1 MELIMTAR
9 EKFIARLKELGLD
22 GVWPTEDHVGKV
34 MEDGSIVVLIH
45 VETDPHD
52 TYTEIHY
59 PPFEEV
65 WKNEVS
71 KRRLKQEFY
80 YSDDDHF
87 VAELAYWLD
96 IHNNGAKCPLF
107 PVDLYWAGIDEVS
120 AFDYEDDPEEFFF
133 CGRTWSKAGEDF
145 RPGNDDWHVGT
156 FSEGI
161 LYMNNVDGY
170 MVLIRPN
177 IGIFVSR
184 I

>member
-1 MELIMTAR
+1 MTVASSFLSMSKR
-9 EKFIARLKELGLD
+9 TRTTHTRK
-22 GVWPTEDHVGKV
+22 
-34 MEDGSIVVLIH
+34 SIILH
-45 VETDPHD
+45 SRRCGRA
-52 TYTEIHY
+52 
-59 PPFEEV
+59 
-65 WKNEVS
+65 KCLS
-71 KRRLKQEFY
+71 KRRLKEEFY
-80 YSDDDHF
+80 HSDDDHF

-96 IHNNGAKCPLF
+96 IHMNGAKCPLF

-120 AFDYEDDPEEFFF
+120 AFDYQDDPEEFVF
-133 CGRTWSKAGEDF
+133 CGRTWSKAGENF

>member
-1 MELIMTAR
+1 MTAR
-9 EKFIARLKELGLD
+9 EKFIARLKELGLY

-96 IHNNGAKCPLF
+96 IHNNGAKCPLS

-120 AFDYEDDPEEFFF
+120 AFDYEDDPEIELY
-133 CGRTWSKAGEDF
+133 GRKWQEVAGPFKPQD
-145 RPGNDDWHVGT
+145 GVDWLVATLDG
-156 FSEGI
+156 GA
-161 LYMNNVDGY
+161 LWMNNYDGNV
-170 MVLIRPN
+170 VLVKPDGNFLISN
-177 IGIFVSR
+177 I
-184 I
+184 